1 MGSIRGACAL
11 SGALHSRHPAQLF
24 ADNQEGG
31 AKGTIVKTTCAFA
44 LGLMKEA
51 LHMQTRI

>member
-1 MGSIRGACAL
+1 MPPRAFLVFSQ
-11 SGALHSRHPAQLF
+11 RHPAQLF
-24 ADNQEGG
+24 TDKQEGG
-31 AKGTIVKTTCAFA
+31 AKGTILKTTCAFA